1 MLLAM
6 GVSLIEIKFY
16 AAKTDYQ
23 DCVLIR
29 VHLSSSVV
37 LIFFAVNGAKG
48 TPIMIDSGCRFGGAF
63 EFLF

>member
-1 MLLAM
+1 MLLVM

-37 LIFFAVNGAKG
+37 LFFFAANFKG
-48 TPIMIDSGCRFGGAF
+48 LKEHP
-63 EFLF
+63 